1 MSLPR
6 SGEVQL
12 PAGSGVEAIKFAIP
26 TMSLP
31 QSGEVQL
38 PAGSGVEAIKF
49 AIFPAPSSTALMLP
63 MNSSARSVVD
73 AMEVS
78 APSSMLPATGVKLA
92 AGSGVDVTKI
102 LALSART
109 FLPTKPIVKTH

>member
-31 QSGEVQL
+31 QSEVQL

-102 LALSART
+102 LALSA
-109 FLPTKPIVKTH
+109 

>member
-102 LALSART
+102 LALSA
-109 FLPTKPIVKTH
+109 